1 MIYKHKH
8 NKNLDIGET
17 IPNLHIDLEK
27 AVETHTIRDTG
38 VTPEF
43 NAIESTEEVGT
54 IVRDQFQAIDES
66 NRIQA
71 QLREIALRNTSQV
84 KDPAQIAQSQNAQST
99 TPSE

>member
-8 NKNLDIGET
+8 IRDIDLGET

-54 IVRDQFQAIDES
+54 IIRDQFQALDEV

-71 QLREIALRNTSQV
+71 QAREMALRSTEQV
-84 KDPAQIAQSQNAQST
+84 SKQTQSATEQQTST
-99 TPSE
+99 TQSE